1 MRMALS
7 SVLLKMKNGQ
17 EEGVRSCLA
26 KIPGVSVETAAPS
39 GELIVIVEADSI
51 HDLHKQ
57 CMDIERLE
65 GVLGVYPSYVT
76 MEDELQMEK
85 K

>member
-1 MRMALS
+1 MRRCMRMALS
-7 SVLLKMKNGQ
+7 SVLLKMENGQ
-17 EEGVRSCLA
+17 EESVCSCLA

-65 GVLGVYPSYVT
+65 GGLGVY
-76 MEDELQMEK
+76 
-85 K
+85 